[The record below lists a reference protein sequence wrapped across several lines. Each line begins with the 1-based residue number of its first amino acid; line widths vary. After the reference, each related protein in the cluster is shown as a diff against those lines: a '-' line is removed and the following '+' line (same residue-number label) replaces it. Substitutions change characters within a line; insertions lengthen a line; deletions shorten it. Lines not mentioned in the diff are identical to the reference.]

1 MDQLEREQFA
11 ATIKGI
17 SLDEQRRQKQTA
29 KTRNPV
35 DDFVAWQERFMH
47 ELTSEFGPLP
57 ELSIDDAHAG
67 DKALE
72 DYIKNMKKKFRLRLK

>member
-29 KTRNPV
+29 KTRDPA

-47 ELTSEFGPLP
+47 ELASEFGPLP
-57 ELSIDDAHAG
+57 DLSENDEEASDR
-67 DKALE
+67 ALD

>member
-29 KTRNPV
+29 KTRDPA

-47 ELTSEFGPLP
+47 ELASEFGPLP
-57 ELSIDDAHAG
+57 ALSDNDDEASER
-67 DKALE
+67 ALD